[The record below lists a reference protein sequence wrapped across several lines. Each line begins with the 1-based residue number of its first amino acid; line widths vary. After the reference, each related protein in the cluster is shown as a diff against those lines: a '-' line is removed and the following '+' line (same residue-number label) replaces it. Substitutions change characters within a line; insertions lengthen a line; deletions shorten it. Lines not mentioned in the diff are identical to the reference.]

1 MEISIAEARNRFTQL
16 IRAAE
21 EGEPVV
27 ITRNGKPVA
36 QIAPLPAA
44 ARGKVRL
51 GGMRGRIRLQPGW
64 DAPIDPDHFLESG
77 L

>member
-1 MEISIAEARNRFTQL
+1 MDISIADAKNRFTQL
-16 IRAAE
+16 IRAVE

-36 QIAPLPAA
+36 QITPAPPE
-44 ARGKVRL
+44 RRQVRL
-51 GGMRGRIRLQPGW
+51 GGMRGRIQLHPGW
-64 DAPIDPDHFLESG
+64 DEPVDLEHFLAGG